1 MRQTKKILAVVLAL
15 VLSLS
20 LLPATGVSAAS
31 KKVKLNKTKATI
43 YVGKTVKLKV
53 KNTKKKVKWSTS
65 NKKVAT
71 VTKKGKVK
79 GKKAGKA
86 TITAKVGKKKY
97 KCKIKVKAKKKPQ
110 ITKKTT
116 QKKPPTDDSANW
128 EFRENETGI
137 TITGYKGTDTDVV
150 IPSKIQGKSVTSIG
164 EDAFNGCSSLRSI
177 TIPNS
182 VTSIGDFAF
191 KGCSSLTNV
200 KIPDKITSISDS
212 AFNGCSSLTSI
223 TIPDSVTSID
233 RYAFYGC
240 CYILKENFVNNSALD
255 AEENNYWGAAVY
267 DEIIN
272 GLYIRYDRN
281 FGKVVVGM
289 VDKEATEAVIPEG
302 ITRIQSNAL
311 FYDYHNLVSITIPES
326 VTGFIFNLLPR
337 PMPERVL
344 TIKGKAGSYAEK
356 LAQEYGFNFIA
367 E

>member
-182 VTSIGDFAF
+182 VTSIWGWAF
-191 KGCSSLTNV
+191 
-200 KIPDKITSISDS
+200 
-212 AFNGCSSLTSI
+212 FGCSSLTSI